1 MNRQRGFVMTGV
13 PENILMATRTV
24 FIRHHPTSDDSHSDR
39 RPAATWHAYERTF
52 EMKAQRG
59 FNLIEL
65 IVTVSL
71 ATLLLVAGVSSFQT
85 VLDNNRLNT
94 VTNEFVTALN
104 LARSEAVKRNNRVVL
119 RKADTSTSS
128 YTTQSSQ
135 GYEQGWI
142 IFVDNDNDATLDT
155 GETLLQVFDRPSRLG
170 VTLQG
175 NANLTDY
182 VMFTP
187 EGFAKTTA
195 GAFQAGTL
203 TVCKNSK
210 ARQVIISSTGR
221 IRTVDSTSC

>member
-1 MNRQRGFVMTGV
+1 
-13 PENILMATRTV
+13 
-24 FIRHHPTSDDSHSDR
+24 
-39 RPAATWHAYERTF
+39 
-52 EMKAQRG
+52 MKAQRG

-119 RKADTSTSS
+119 RKADTSTTS

-155 GETLLQVFDRPSRLG
+155 GESLLQVFDRPSRLG
-170 VTLQG
+170 VTLLG

-221 IRTVDSTSC
+221 IRTVDSGSC

>member
-1 MNRQRGFVMTGV
+1 
-13 PENILMATRTV
+13 
-24 FIRHHPTSDDSHSDR
+24 
-39 RPAATWHAYERTF
+39 
-52 EMKAQRG
+52 MKAQRG

-119 RKADTSTSS
+119 RKADTSNNTGTSGCPY
-128 YTTQSSQ
+128 YTTQSGQ
-135 GYEQGWI
+135 GFEQGWF
-142 IFVDNDNDATLDT
+142 IFVDTNNNATQDS
-155 GETLLQVFDRPSRLG
+155 GECALSVFDRPSRLG

-203 TVCKNSK
+203 TLCKNSK

-221 IRTVDSTSC
+221 IRTVDSGSC

>member
-1 MNRQRGFVMTGV
+1 
-13 PENILMATRTV
+13 
-24 FIRHHPTSDDSHSDR
+24 
-39 RPAATWHAYERTF
+39 
-52 EMKAQRG
+52 MKAQRG
-59 FNLIEL
+59 FNLVEL

-104 LARSEAVKRNNRVVL
+104 MARSEAIKRNNRVVL
-119 RKADTSTSS
+119 RKADTSTTS

-155 GETLLQVFDRPSRLG
+155 GESLLQVFDRPSRLG

-182 VMFTP
+182 ILFTP
-187 EGFAKTTA
+187 EGFTRTTA
-195 GAFQAGTL
+195 GVFQVGTL

-210 ARQVIISSTGR
+210 ARQIIISSTGR
-221 IRTVDSTSC
+221 IRTVDGATC